1 MKIPMFTPK
10 LGTWMRWYIQNTHTL
25 HKQLK
30 KATKLPQI
38 IDLPSLVP
46 FWIRLNTHTH
56 KQPPPPPNRNNIYNT
71 FWESSSPKTL
81 RQLNVFNA
89 SHLYPTDPKCHA
101 RGPAFEPVTF
111 CICASSFSPSTS
123 WSSWLPVEVSMGNF
137 LERERKQEI
146 KTSINLWNTIS
157 NSSFV
162 PDFFS
167 KR

>member
-1 MKIPMFTPK
+1 MIHSKHTHASQTTQKGNQTSSNNRFT
-10 LGTWMRWYIQNTHTL
+10 LTC
-25 HKQLK
+25 
-30 KATKLPQI
+30 
-38 IDLPSLVP
+38 S
-46 FWIRLNTHTH
+46 FLNWFKHTH

-71 FWESSSPKTL
+71 FWETSSPKTL

-89 SHLYPTDPKCHA
+89 SHLYPTDPTCHA

-123 WSSWLPVEVSMGNF
+123 WSSWLPVEVSMRKF
-137 LERERKQEI
+137 LERERTQEI
-146 KTSINLWNTIS
+146 KTSINVWNTIS

-162 PDFFS
+162 PYFFS